1 MTLTERTAVG
11 PGHVAST
18 LLERDSE
25 LAVVEAAAADV
36 LSGKGS
42 LIIVEGEAGIGKSS
56 ILRHAVAVSKASDL
70 IVLTARASELERNYP
85 FGIVL
90 DLFRPLLRDGVA
102 RDVLFRDAASLAT
115 PIFEGSLD
123 LEVNGSADPFPTLHG
138 LFWLTVNAT
147 EQGPLAI
154 IIDDAHW
161 ADDASLR
168 FIHYVA
174 QRLEELPVLILIGQ
188 RPRQGV
194 SEDDPGGL
202 LASHSDAIHLRPSR
216 LTQGAIAKMVQANG
230 IDDPDKSLG
239 RSFWEMTAGNPFFAT
254 ELLRVTRDSNTEGV
268 DLVPG
273 EAVPETVS
281 RSILS
286 RLKRIGDAS
295 HRIAEALAVLG
306 DGATMGDVVSLAGI
320 DDEAAAAAVRRLVD
334 AAILDP
340 GKSVAFIH
348 PIAQSAIYGA
358 MSAPIRAQ
366 AHRAAAVLLRGRGA
380 PSEAVVVHLLAT
392 EPAGDAEVVAILRR
406 AAQGAIARAAPTV
419 AQTYLRRALA
429 EPPKEGER
437 PGVLLDLARA
447 DAAIGTE
454 RTVDR
459 YREALEG
466 ITDPIQRAEVMLEL
480 GHSLINAVDWEG
492 AADAFQQ
499 GLAQLGGRHPHLAGR
514 LEAGFVSA
522 AFVSLTRRGEAEKLL
537 QRVVSEDP
545 IDEGHREL
553 AAWAAFQRT
562 GAVTSTAR
570 EMGALAR
577 RALSGAPP
585 EDLVRAGQLI
595 EVAAGV
601 LLATDQLED
610 EVQVLTTAIET
621 VQRLGLQA
629 KFGTY
634 SYCRAWP
641 LYYMGRL
648 SESIADAQAAIG
660 AHELGWET
668 FFPATCSVLGWAHIE
683 RGEVEEAARVIDLD
697 DARWSQRLDYQ
708 LLVPITRG
716 RVAFER
722 GSFEEAARQF
732 DLARQGGE
740 ITGLNTPV
748 PPDWRTWMTIT
759 LSRLGRRDEARRLAA
774 EALELAERWGA
785 SWPIGIALRAA
796 GVAEG
801 GADGI
806 ELLRRAVDQLAAG
819 PARLEHARAL
829 IVLGE
834 ALRRSGKTVDA
845 RESLIQGADLAHGM
859 GAGNLEARARRE
871 LLASGARPR
880 RYAVTG
886 VDALTPSELRV
897 AQMAAL
903 GRTNREVAQSLFVT
917 PKAIEYHLANAYR
930 KLGIRSRT
938 ELSRALE
945 PAAELASV

>member
-1 MTLTERTAVG
+1 MTLSDRTAVG
-11 PGHVAST
+11 PGRGAST

-25 LAVVEAAAADV
+25 LAVVESAVGDA
-36 LSGKGS
+36 LRGRGS
-42 LIIVEGEAGIGKSS
+42 LIVVEGEAGIGKSS
-56 ILRHAVAVSKASDL
+56 ILRHGIAVARTSSL
-70 IVLTARASELERNYP
+70 TVLAARAGELERNYP

-90 DLFRPLLRDGVA
+90 DLFRPLLRDAAA
-102 RDVLFRDAASLAT
+102 RDALLRDAASLAA
-115 PIFEGSLD
+115 PIFERSLSP
-123 LEVNGSADPFPTLHG
+123 EVGGAADPFPTLHG

-154 IIDDAHW
+154 VVDDAHW

-168 FIHYVA
+168 FMHYVA
-174 QRLEELPVLILIGQ
+174 QRLDELPVMILIGQ
-188 RPRQGV
+188 RPREGV
-194 SEDDPGGL
+194 AEDDPGAL
-202 LASHSDAIHLRPSR
+202 LASHPDANHLRPSR
-216 LTQGAIAKMVQANG
+216 LTRGAIGEMVQANG
-230 IDDPDKSLG
+230 IDDPDEAI
-239 RSFWEMTAGNPFFAT
+239 RRTCWEMTSGNPFFAT
-254 ELLRVTRDSNTEGV
+254 ELLRAARDSPTRSV
-268 DLVPG
+268 DLVRG

-281 RSILS
+281 RSIRS
-286 RLKRIGDAS
+286 RLDRIGDAS
-295 HRIAEALAVLG
+295 RRVAEAVAVLG
-306 DGATMGDVVSLAGI
+306 DGATMGDVIGLSGI
-320 DDEAAAAAVRRLVD
+320 DEATAADAVRRLVD

-348 PIAQSAIYGA
+348 PIARSAIYGA
-358 MSAPIRAQ
+358 MPAPVRAH
-366 AHRAAAVLLRGRGA
+366 AHRAAAAMLRERGA
-380 PSEAVVVHLLAT
+380 PNEAVVVHLLET
-392 EPAGDAEVVAILRR
+392 EPAGDAKVVATLRR
-406 AAQGAIARAAPTV
+406 AAHGAIARAAPTV
-419 AQTYLRRALA
+419 AQAYLRRALA
-429 EPPKEGER
+429 EPPPDDER

-447 DAAIGTE
+447 DAAVGTE

-466 ITDPIQRAEVMLEL
+466 VTDPVQRAEVMLEL

-499 GLAQLGGRHPHLAGR
+499 GLDQLGGRQPDLAGR

-537 QRVVSEDP
+537 QRVLHADP

-570 EMGALAR
+570 EMGALAD

-601 LLATDQLED
+601 LLATDQLEH
-610 EVQVLTTAIET
+610 EVQILTTAIDT

-648 SESIADAQAAIG
+648 SEAIADAHAAIG

-683 RGEVEEAARVIDLD
+683 RGEIEDAARVIDLD
-697 DARWSQRLDYQ
+697 DAKWSQRLDYQ

-796 GVAEG
+796 GIAEG
-801 GADGI
+801 GSDGI

-845 RESLIQGADLAHGM
+845 RESLAQGADIAHGM

-880 RYAVTG
+880 RYAVSG

-938 ELSRALE
+938 ELPRALE
-945 PAAELASV
+945 PAAELTSV